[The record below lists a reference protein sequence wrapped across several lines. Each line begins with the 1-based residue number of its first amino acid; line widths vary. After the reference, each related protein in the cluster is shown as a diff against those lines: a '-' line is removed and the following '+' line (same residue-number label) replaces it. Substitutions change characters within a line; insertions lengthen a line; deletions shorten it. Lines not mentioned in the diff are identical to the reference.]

1 MHPAEA
7 GELAAMRALFAAA
20 PPELGAVAEEI
31 GGALCISLPAA
42 PTSAMFNRALG
53 LGLDRPATE
62 DDLAAIDRFFRARG
76 VEYCVALVPDAHPA
90 ELEAWATNRGL
101 VAGYAWAKFS
111 RGVDTSPEVE
121 TELRVEEVSDGAD
134 FAAVFTRAYGTPALF
149 EPWLARVPG
158 RPGWHCFLAYA
169 GDEPAATG
177 AIYVEDGVGWLGAA
191 GTLPEHRRK
200 GAQNAILAA
209 RIRAAAEAGCQ
220 VVVTET
226 GSLREGRPSNSY
238 RNILRAGF
246 ELLYERA
253 NLLSSPEADTSG
265 TR

>member
-20 PPELGAVAEEI
+20 PPDLGALAEEV
-31 GGALCISLPAA
+31 GGALCISLRAA

-53 LGLDRPATE
+53 LGLERPATE
-62 DDLAAIDRFFRARG
+62 DDLAAIDAFFRARE
-76 VEYCVALVPDAHPA
+76 VEYCIALSPEARPS
-90 ELEAWATNRGL
+90 ELMTSITLRGL
-101 VAGYAWAKFS
+101 VRGYAWAKFS
-111 RGVDTSPEVE
+111 RGVVVPPEVK

-134 FAAVFTRAYGTPALF
+134 FAAVFTRAYGTPPFLQ
-149 EPWLARVPG
+149 PWIARVPG

-169 GDEPAATG
+169 DEEPAATG

-209 RIRAAAEAGCQ
+209 RIRAAAEARCR

-226 GSLREGRPSNSY
+226 GALQEGRPSHSY
-238 RNILRAGF
+238 HNILRAGF
-246 ELLYERA
+246 EFLYERA

>member
-1 MHPAEA
+1 MQPAEA

-53 LGLDRPATE
+53 LGLDAPATE
-62 DDLAAIDRFFRARG
+62 ESLAAIDDFFRARG
-76 VEYCVALVPDAHPA
+76 VEYCVALAPDARPE
-90 ELEAWATNRGL
+90 ELVAWITRRGL
-101 VAGYAWAKFS
+101 APGYAWAKFA
-111 RGVDTSPEVE
+111 RGVDEPTEAE
-121 TELRVEEVSDGAD
+121 TALRVEEVSDGAD
-134 FAAVFTRAYGTPALF
+134 FAGVFTRAYGTPAFF
-149 EPWLARVPG
+149 EPWIARLPG
-158 RPGWHCFLAYA
+158 RPGWHCFVAYA
-169 GDEPAATG
+169 GAEPAATG
-177 AIYVEDGVGWLGAA
+177 ALYVEDGVGWLGAA

-209 RIRAAAEAGCQ
+209 RIRAAAEAGCHA
-220 VVVTET
+220 VVTET
-226 GSLREGRPSNSY
+226 GALQEGRPSNSY
-238 RNILRAGF
+238 RNIVRAGF
-246 ELLYERA
+246 EFLYERA